1 MSEQVPPATQG
12 KAADRRPQ
20 AGFLGAVLAVAA
32 AVIAAG
38 LLFAPQVTAHSAL
51 SPWMYAGL
59 LGFVL
64 VLAGACVLLAVTLTA
79 GPTAAPVPVAVQSY
93 PDQGYPAQGY
103 PAPAAAAEGRG
114 LTTLGSLLGLAG
126 LTLSALAVVLTV
138 VLSTPTEPITV
149 QFSDLYGRVQLEYC
163 PSLPSSFAATAS
175 QDDLV
180 GSATILPVKVTAGV
194 CGNTDY
200 TNGVWIYLNR
210 DAVTVSGRP

>member
-1 MSEQVPPATQG
+1 MSEQAPPAAQG
-12 KAADRRPQ
+12 KTTDRRPQ

-38 LLFAPQVTAHSAL
+38 LVFAPQLTAHSTL
-51 SPWMYAGL
+51 NPWLYAGL
-59 LGFVL
+59 LGFLL

-79 GPTAAPVPVAVQSY
+79 GPTPVPVPVAVQGY
-93 PDQGYPAQGY
+93 RDQGYPAESQ
-103 PAPAAAAEGRG
+103 PAAAGEGRG
-114 LTTLGSLLGLAG
+114 LTILGSLLGLAG
-126 LTLSALAVVLTV
+126 LAVSALAVVLTV
-138 VLSTPTEPITV
+138 LLATPTVPITV

>member
-38 LLFAPQVTAHSAL
+38 LLFAPQVTARSAL
-51 SPWMYAGL
+51 SPWMYVGL
-59 LGFVL
+59 LGFLL

-79 GPTAAPVPVAVQSY
+79 GPTPLPVPAQSYPAQSY
-93 PDQGYPAQGY
+93 PDQSY
-103 PAPAAAAEGRG
+103 PAPAAASEGRG

-126 LTLSALAVVLTV
+126 LIVSALAVVLTV
-138 VLSTPTEPITV
+138 LLSTPTVPITV

-180 GSATILPVKVTAGV
+180 GEATILPVKVTATV

-200 TNGVWIYLNR
+200 PNGVWIYLNR